1 MDKESTKSPAKGDGK
16 LKKINIFKKLLFK
29 FAIALLA
36 IILAF
41 GVYYVITNLTKESK
55 NKGDVNI
62 GGQKVTYEDRT
73 KSYSDFKEYMKS
85 NPAVK
90 IPEGLTLEKHVD
102 DLLILNAALKAKAK
116 SCNVNIDLSKNKYL
130 PKNAKNLK
138 EFQVKNFENRYLK
151 EELESCVIRNKK
163 IFKIVYLYDVL
174 GMNAMSNDVRA
185 KKIEEIKNKLN
196 KEFLPL
202 FKAGKPA
209 KEIAQKADRNKLAD
223 EYKEENGYSKAY
235 GINTIHAIYINHKG
249 TSRLDNGAAPSWIGE
264 YKHAKEY
271 FDDNLKNKG
280 DYFKEVVTL
289 DNGEIGIY
297 RLEENSGDYISW
309 DEFLEKTKK
318 DNNISFDYN
327 IDKKAYADEN
337 KITDCSKS
345 DAGRHDVIVPITV
358 LDSNTG
364 LPIQGASITSHQVE
378 GGATV
383 NCAKND
389 YGYTDS
395 SGMTSIQGNCMVEG
409 PSISISAKNYK
420 SKSTA
425 IVWSWGDNGITLNTE
440 TYYLD
445 PDTYYDEEVTKS
457 NAKTSGDANTQ
468 VAVGGGGYSS
478 NSRSN
483 PKTAP
488 VGSTVSFKHEIN
500 AHVSSNNKEGSAS
513 LNWNSQGNHSGL
525 SNSGNKNLGSSFSG
539 LAHSQVDSFFVSNS
553 DVGQVI
559 CANVNGVITHKP
571 KSKVLY
577 GYKYYGNNQ
586 WISGDPSVRWDAE
599 TEQNVK
605 VSSTESCVYVPYE
618 FDLIPCIKAG
628 TANCGGTDIPQEP
641 GTTTPVTPNIT
652 GEGTPTPPGSR
663 WVITRWKIPGNFE
676 GNPETPKQRKD
687 NNNGNTCSHYNSE
700 FGGHAVECNS
710 GQTAT
715 GSFKGNPPTVIGT
728 DGITIPDNAE
738 IGSRYCIGLSISP
751 YKMGKDESQGVQNAK
766 VGREWRHSAP
776 ICVLAV
782 KKPKMQIWS
791 NGVYARGG
799 IKTSRSDIGGK
810 TFGSWVEFEALGG
823 KPIIGFKTESSQNT
837 NNLTFRNG
845 ANNGGRSA
853 SIVDKGSW
861 GAWGTSN
868 NVQGLINSI
877 KARYPS
883 SNAAKNVRVEGN
895 SGTNTNIGGLT
906 GTGTNIYYGK
916 DITITGN
923 IVNSEPKAN
932 AGGQFAQTIIIAD
945 NIKISKDVT
954 RVDAWLIA
962 SGEINTCPVGK
973 TDVNEINC
981 GKPLAVNGPVIA
993 RTLNSWRT
1001 AGSNP
1006 NNREE
1011 PAETYNQRADV
1022 YLWAYGQAG
1031 GPGRIVTTYTKELP
1045 VRY

>member
-1 MDKESTKSPAKGDGK
+1 MDKENIKSPFKGYGK
-16 LKKINIFKKLLFK
+16 LKKINISKKLLFK
-29 FAIALLA
+29 IAVALLA

-62 GGQKVTYEDRT
+62 GGQKVTYEERT
-73 KSYSDFKEYMKS
+73 KSYSDFKEYMKG

-151 EELESCVIRNKK
+151 EELENCVIRNKK
-163 IFKIVYLYDVL
+163 VFKVVYLYDVL
-174 GMNAMSNDVRA
+174 NRNAIPNDIRA
-185 KKIEEIKNKLN
+185 KKIEEIKSKLN

-209 KEIAQKADRNKLAD
+209 KEIAQKANNNKLAD
-223 EYKEENGYSKAY
+223 DYKLENEYKKNPDVDD
-235 GINTIHAIYINHKG
+235 IHALYIDYKG
-249 TSRLDNGAAPSWIGE
+249 TSQLLNGGAPSWIGE

-271 FDDNLKNKG
+271 FDDNLKKKG

-297 RLEENSGDYISW
+297 RLEENNGEYISW

-318 DNNISFDYN
+318 DNNISFDYS
-327 IDKKAYADEN
+327 IERKVYAADGPF
-337 KITDCSKS
+337 DCSS
-345 DAGRHDVIVPITV
+345 TNDTDNHNIYFNLHIV
-358 LDSNTG
+358 DSNTG
-364 LPIQGASITSHQVE
+364 LPIQGATATSYQSE
-378 GGATV
+378 SGTV
-383 NCAKND
+383 NCAKTVSRVSN
-389 YGYTDS
+389 
-395 SGMTSIQGNCMVEG
+395 SGGDVLLYGNCMVSG
-409 PSISISAKNYK
+409 PSISISATNYK
-420 SKSTA
+420 SKSTSMGW
-425 IVWSWGDNGITLNTE
+425 VKGSNGTTYAPE
-440 TYYLD
+440 TVYLD
-445 PDTYYDEEVTKS
+445 PDIYYDEEVTKS

-500 AHVSSNNKEGSAS
+500 AHISSNNKEGSAS

-525 SNSGNKNLGSSFSG
+525 SNSGTKDLGSSFSG
-539 LAHSQVDSFFVSNS
+539 LAHRQVDSFFVSNS

-559 CANVNGVITHKP
+559 CANVNGIITHKP

-586 WISGDPSVRWDAE
+586 WISGDPSIRWDAE

-628 TANCGGTDIPQEP
+628 TANCGGVDIPQEP

-687 NNNGNTCSHYNSE
+687 NNNGNTCSHYNGE

-710 GQTAT
+710 GQTST

-728 DGITIPDNAE
+728 DGITIPNNAE

-751 YKMGKDESQGVQNAK
+751 YKMSKDESQAVQNAK
-766 VGREWRHSAP
+766 VGHEWRHSAP
-776 ICVLAV
+776 ICVLVV

-791 NGVYARGG
+791 NGIYARGG

-810 TFGSWVEFEALGG
+810 TFGSWAEFEALGG

-845 ANNGGRSA
+845 INNGGRSA

-861 GAWGTSN
+861 GSWGTSN

-877 KARYPS
+877 KSRYPS

-895 SGTNTNIGGLT
+895 SGANANIGGLT

-1031 GPGRIVTTYTKELP
+1031 GPGRIITTYTKELP

>member
-1 MDKESTKSPAKGDGK
+1 MDKENVKSPFKGDGK
-16 LKKINIFKKLLFK
+16 LKKINISKKLLFK
-29 FAIALLA
+29 IAVAFLA
-36 IILAF
+36 VILAF

-62 GGQKVTYEDRT
+62 GGQKVTYEERT
-73 KSYSDFKEYMKS
+73 KSYSDFKEYMKG

-116 SCNVNIDLSKNKYL
+116 SCNVNVDLSKNKYL

-151 EELESCVIRNKK
+151 EELENCVIRNKRV
-163 IFKIVYLYDVL
+163 FKVVYLYDVL
-174 GMNAMSNDVRA
+174 NRNAIPNDMRA
-185 KKIEEIKNKLN
+185 KKIEEIKSKLN

-209 KEIAQKADRNKLAD
+209 KEIAQKANNNKLAD
-223 EYKEENGYSKAY
+223 DYKLENEYKKNPDVDD
-235 GINTIHAIYINHKG
+235 IHALYIDYKG
-249 TSRLDNGAAPSWIGE
+249 TSQLLNGGAPSWIGE

-271 FDDNLKNKG
+271 FDDNLKKKG

-297 RLEENSGDYISW
+297 RLEENNGDYISW

-318 DNNISFDYN
+318 DNNISFDYSVER
-327 IDKKAYADEN
+327 KAYAADGPF
-337 KITDCSKS
+337 DCSS
-345 DAGRHDVIVPITV
+345 TNGTDNHNIYFNLHIV
-358 LDSNTG
+358 DSNTG
-364 LPIQGASITSHQVE
+364 LPIQGASTTAYQSE
-378 GGATV
+378 SGTV
-383 NCAKND
+383 NCAVTVSRVSNSNGD
-389 YGYTDS
+389 VFLY
-395 SGMTSIQGNCMVEG
+395 GNCMVPG
-409 PSISISAKNYK
+409 SDVSISATNYK
-420 SKSTA
+420 YKS
-425 IVWSWGDNGITLNTE
+425 ISMDWVKGSNGT
-440 TYYLD
+440 TYAPQTVYLD
-445 PDTYYDEEVTKS
+445 PDIYYDEEVTKS

-525 SNSGNKNLGSSFSG
+525 SNSGTKDLGSSFSG
-539 LAHSQVDSFFVSNS
+539 LAHRQVDSFFVSNS

-559 CANVNGVITHKP
+559 CANVNGIITHKP

-586 WISGDPSVRWDAE
+586 WISGDPSIRWDAE

-628 TANCGGTDIPQEP
+628 TANCGGVDIPQEP

-687 NNNGNTCSHYNSE
+687 NNNSNTCSHYNGE
-700 FGGHAVECNS
+700 FGGHAAECNS
-710 GQTAT
+710 GQTST

-728 DGITIPDNAE
+728 DGIIIPNNAE

-751 YKMGKDESQGVQNAK
+751 YKMSKDESQGVQNAK
-766 VGREWRHSAP
+766 VGHEWRHSAP
-776 ICVLAV
+776 ICVLVV

-791 NGVYARGG
+791 NGIYARGG

-845 ANNGGRSA
+845 INNGGRSA

-877 KARYPS
+877 KSRYPS

-895 SGTNTNIGGLT
+895 SGANANIGGLT

-1031 GPGRIVTTYTKELP
+1031 GPGRIITTYTKELP

>member
-1 MDKESTKSPAKGDGK
+1 MDKENVKSPFKGDGK
-16 LKKINIFKKLLFK
+16 LKKINISKKLLFK
-29 FAIALLA
+29 IAVAFLA
-36 IILAF
+36 VILAF

-62 GGQKVTYEDRT
+62 GGQKVTYEERT
-73 KSYSDFKEYMKS
+73 KSYSDFKEYMKG

-116 SCNVNIDLSKNKYL
+116 SCNVNVDLSKNKYL

-151 EELESCVIRNKK
+151 EELENCVIRNKRV
-163 IFKIVYLYDVL
+163 FKVVYLYDVL
-174 GMNAMSNDVRA
+174 NRNAIPNDMRA
-185 KKIEEIKNKLN
+185 KKIEEIKSKLN

-209 KEIAQKADRNKLAD
+209 KEIAQKANNNKLAD
-223 EYKEENGYSKAY
+223 DYKLENEYKKNPDVDD
-235 GINTIHAIYINHKG
+235 IHALYIDYKG
-249 TSRLDNGAAPSWIGE
+249 TSQLLNGGAPSWIGE

-297 RLEENSGDYISW
+297 RLEENNGDYISW

-318 DNNISFDYN
+318 DNNISFDYSLER
-327 IDKKAYADEN
+327 KAYADN
-337 KITDCSKS
+337 APFDCSS
-345 DAGRHDVIVPITV
+345 TNDTDNHNIYFNLHIV
-358 LDSNTG
+358 DSNTG
-364 LPIQGASITSHQVE
+364 LPIQGATASSYQSESGTI
-378 GGATV
+378 
-383 NCAKND
+383 NCAEND
-389 YGYTDS
+389 FQVANSNGDVRLY
-395 SGMTSIQGNCMVEG
+395 GNCMVSG
-409 PSISISAKNYK
+409 PSVYISATNYK
-420 SKSTA
+420 SNSTS
-425 IVWSWGDNGITLNTE
+425 IGWVKGSNGT
-440 TYYLD
+440 TYAPQTVYLD
-445 PDTYYDEEVTKS
+445 PDIYYDEEVTKS
-457 NAKTSGDANTQ
+457 DAKTSGDANTQ

-483 PKTAP
+483 PKIAP

-525 SNSGNKNLGSSFSG
+525 SNSGTKDLGSSFSG
-539 LAHSQVDSFFVSNS
+539 LAHRQVDSFFVSNS

-586 WISGDPSVRWDAE
+586 WISGDPSTRWDAE

-628 TANCGGTDIPQEP
+628 TANCGGVDIPQEP

-687 NNNGNTCSHYNSE
+687 NNNSNTCSHYNGE
-700 FGGHAVECNS
+700 FGGHAAECNS
-710 GQTAT
+710 GQTST

-728 DGITIPDNAE
+728 DGIIIPNNAE

-751 YKMGKDESQGVQNAK
+751 YKMSKDESQGVQNAK
-766 VGREWRHSAP
+766 VGHEWRHSAP
-776 ICVLAV
+776 ICVLVV

-791 NGVYARGG
+791 NGIYARGG

-845 ANNGGRSA
+845 INNGGRSA

-877 KARYPS
+877 KSRYPS

-895 SGTNTNIGGLT
+895 SGANANIGGLT

-1031 GPGRIVTTYTKELP
+1031 GPGRIITTYTKELP

>member
-1 MDKESTKSPAKGDGK
+1 MDKENIKSLSKGDGKK
-16 LKKINIFKKLLFK
+16 LKKINISKKLFLK
-29 FAIALLA
+29 VAIAFLA

-41 GVYYVITNLTKESK
+41 SVYYVITNLTKESK

-62 GGQKVTYEDRT
+62 GGQKITYEDRT
-73 KSYSDFKEYMKS
+73 KSYSDFKEYMKG

-116 SCNVNIDLSKNKYL
+116 RCNVNIDLSKNKYL

-151 EELESCVIRNKK
+151 EELENCVIRNKRV
-163 IFKIVYLYDVL
+163 FKVVYLYDVL
-174 GMNAMSNDVRA
+174 NRNAIPNDVRA
-185 KKIEEIKNKLN
+185 KKIEEIKSKLN

-209 KEIAQKADRNKLAD
+209 KEIAKKANNNKLAD
-223 EYKEENGYSKAY
+223 DYKLENEYKKAPD
-235 GINTIHAIYINHKG
+235 INDIHALYIDYKG
-249 TSRLDNGAAPSWIGE
+249 TSQLLNGGAPSWIGE

-297 RLEENSGDYISW
+297 RLEENSGDYVSW

-318 DNNISFDYN
+318 DNNISFDYSLER
-327 IDKKAYADEN
+327 KAYADDGPF
-337 KITDCSKS
+337 DCSS
-345 DAGRHDVIVPITV
+345 TNSLDNHFIYFNIHIV
-358 LDSNTG
+358 DSNTG
-364 LPIQGASITSHQVE
+364 LPIQGALATAYQSESN
-378 GGATV
+378 TV
-383 NCAKND
+383 NCAKTVSRVSN
-389 YGYTDS
+389 
-395 SGMTSIQGNCMVEG
+395 SGGDVLLHGNCMVLG
-409 PSISISAKNYK
+409 SDVYISATNYK
-420 SKSTA
+420 SGFKSMDW
-425 IVWSWGDNGITLNTE
+425 VKGSNGTTYPPE
-440 TYYLD
+440 TVYLD
-445 PDTYYDEEVTKS
+445 PDIYYDEEVTKS

-468 VAVGGGGYSS
+468 VAVGGGYSS
-478 NSRSN
+478 GL
-483 PKTAP
+483 KIAP

-525 SNSGNKNLGSSFSG
+525 SNSGTKDLGSSFSG
-539 LAHSQVDSFFVSNS
+539 LAHRQVDSFFVSNS

-599 TEQNVK
+599 SEQNVK

-628 TANCGGTDIPQEP
+628 TANCGGVDIPQEP

-715 GSFKGNPPTVIGT
+715 GSFRGNPPTVIGT
-728 DGITIPDNAE
+728 DGITIPNNAE

-751 YKMGKDESQGVQNAK
+751 YKMSKDESQGVQNAK
-766 VGREWRHSAP
+766 VGHEWRHSAP
-776 ICVLAV
+776 ICVLVV

-791 NGVYARGG
+791 NGIYARGG

-845 ANNGGRSA
+845 INNGGRSA

-895 SGTNTNIGGLT
+895 SGANINIGGLT

-916 DITITGN
+916 DVTITGN

-945 NIKISKDVT
+945 NIKVSKDVT

-973 TDVNEINC
+973 ADVNETNC
-981 GKPLAVNGPVIA
+981 GKPLTVNGPVIA

-1006 NNREE
+1006 SNREE

-1031 GPGRIVTTYTKELP
+1031 GPGRIITTYTKELP

>member
-1 MDKESTKSPAKGDGK
+1 MDKENIKSPFKGDGK
-16 LKKINIFKKLLFK
+16 LKKINISKKLLFK
-29 FAIALLA
+29 ITVALLA

-62 GGQKVTYEDRT
+62 GGQKVTYEERT
-73 KSYSDFKEYMKS
+73 KSYSDFKEYMKG

-116 SCNVNIDLSKNKYL
+116 SCNVNVDLSKNKYL

-151 EELESCVIRNKK
+151 EELENCVIRNKR
-163 IFKIVYLYDVL
+163 IFKVVYLYDIIS
-174 GMNAMSNDVRA
+174 MNAISNDARA
-185 KKIEEIKNKLN
+185 KKIEEIKSKLN

-209 KEIAQKADRNKLAD
+209 KEIAQKANINKLAD
-223 EYKEENGYSKAY
+223 DYKKGDEYKKSLD
-235 GINTIHAIYINHKG
+235 INNIYAMYIDHKG
-249 TSRLDNGAAPSWIGE
+249 ISQLTNGEAPSWIGE

-271 FDDNLKNKG
+271 FDENIKNKG
-280 DYFKEVVTL
+280 DYFKEVATL

-297 RLEENSGDYISW
+297 RLEENSGEYISW
-309 DEFLEKTKK
+309 DEFLDKTKK

-327 IDKKAYADEN
+327 IDKKAYADTD
-337 KITDCSKS
+337 KTDCSKTTTL
-345 DAGRHDVIVPITV
+345 HIVTVPITV
-358 LDSNTG
+358 LDSSTG
-364 LPIQGASITSHQVE
+364 LPIQGASVASYQSDTDK
-378 GGATV
+378 TV
-383 NCAKND
+383 NCSGSD

-395 SGMTSIQGNCMVEG
+395 SGTTTIRGNCMVYG
-409 PSISISAKNYK
+409 PSLSISAKNYK
-420 SKSTA
+420 SNSGS
-425 IVWSWGDNGITLNTE
+425 ISWFTGDNGTTVNTQ

-445 PDTYYDEEVTKS
+445 PDIYYDEEVTKS

-525 SNSGNKNLGSSFSG
+525 SNSGTKDLGSSFSG
-539 LAHSQVDSFFVSNS
+539 LAHRQVDSFFVSNS

-559 CANVNGVITHKP
+559 CANVNGIITHKP

-586 WISGDPSVRWDAE
+586 WISGDPSIRWDAE

-628 TANCGGTDIPQEP
+628 TANCGGVDIPQEP

-687 NNNGNTCSHYNSE
+687 NNNSNTCSHYNGE
-700 FGGHAVECNS
+700 FGGHAAECNS
-710 GQTAT
+710 GQTST

-728 DGITIPDNAE
+728 DGIIIPNNAE

-751 YKMGKDESQGVQNAK
+751 YKMSKDESQGVQNAK
-766 VGREWRHSAP
+766 VGHEWRHSAP
-776 ICVLAV
+776 ICVLVV

-791 NGVYARGG
+791 NGIYARGG

-845 ANNGGRSA
+845 INNGGRSA

-877 KARYPS
+877 KSRYPS

-895 SGTNTNIGGLT
+895 SGANANIGGLT

-1031 GPGRIVTTYTKELP
+1031 GPGRIITTYTKELP

>member
-1 MDKESTKSPAKGDGK
+1 MDKENVKSPFKGDGK
-16 LKKINIFKKLLFK
+16 LKKINISKKLLFK
-29 FAIALLA
+29 IAVAFLA
-36 IILAF
+36 VILAF

-116 SCNVNIDLSKNKYL
+116 SCNVNVDLSKNKYL

-151 EELESCVIRNKK
+151 EELENCVIRNKRV
-163 IFKIVYLYDVL
+163 FKVVYLYDVL
-174 GMNAMSNDVRA
+174 NRNAIPNDMRA
-185 KKIEEIKNKLN
+185 KKIEEIKSKLN

-209 KEIAQKADRNKLAD
+209 KEIAQKANNNKLAD
-223 EYKEENGYSKAY
+223 DYKLENEYKKNPDVDD
-235 GINTIHAIYINHKG
+235 IHALYIDYKG
-249 TSRLDNGAAPSWIGE
+249 TSQLLNGGAPSWIGE

-271 FDDNLKNKG
+271 FDDNLKKKG

-297 RLEENSGDYISW
+297 RLEENNGDYISW

-318 DNNISFDYN
+318 DNNISFDYSVER
-327 IDKKAYADEN
+327 KAYAADGPF
-337 KITDCSKS
+337 DCSS
-345 DAGRHDVIVPITV
+345 TNGTDNHNIYFNLHIV
-358 LDSNTG
+358 DSNTG
-364 LPIQGASITSHQVE
+364 LPIQGASTTAYQSE
-378 GGATV
+378 SGTV
-383 NCAKND
+383 NCAVTVSRVSNSNGD
-389 YGYTDS
+389 VLLY
-395 SGMTSIQGNCMVEG
+395 GNCMVPG
-409 PSISISAKNYK
+409 SDVSISATNYK
-420 SKSTA
+420 YKS
-425 IVWSWGDNGITLNTE
+425 ISMDWVKGSNGT
-440 TYYLD
+440 TYAPQTVYLD
-445 PDTYYDEEVTKS
+445 PDIYYDEEVTKS

-525 SNSGNKNLGSSFSG
+525 SNSGTKDLGSSFSG
-539 LAHSQVDSFFVSNS
+539 LAHRQVDSFFVSNS

-559 CANVNGVITHKP
+559 CANVNGIITHKP

-586 WISGDPSVRWDAE
+586 WISGDPSIRWDAE

-628 TANCGGTDIPQEP
+628 TANCGGVDIPQEP

-687 NNNGNTCSHYNSE
+687 NNNSNTCSHYNGE
-700 FGGHAVECNS
+700 FGGHAAECNS
-710 GQTAT
+710 GQTST

-728 DGITIPDNAE
+728 DGIIIPNNAE

-751 YKMGKDESQGVQNAK
+751 YKMSKDESQGVQNAK
-766 VGREWRHSAP
+766 VGHEWRHSAP
-776 ICVLAV
+776 ICVLVV

-791 NGVYARGG
+791 NGIYARGG

-845 ANNGGRSA
+845 INNGGRSA

-877 KARYPS
+877 KSRYPS

-895 SGTNTNIGGLT
+895 SGANANIGGLT

-1031 GPGRIVTTYTKELP
+1031 GPGRIITTYTKELP

>member
-1 MDKESTKSPAKGDGK
+1 MDKENIKSPFKGDGK
-16 LKKINIFKKLLFK
+16 LKKINISKKLLFK
-29 FAIALLA
+29 IAVAFLA
-36 IILAF
+36 VILAF

-62 GGQKVTYEDRT
+62 GGQKVTYEERT
-73 KSYSDFKEYMKS
+73 KSYSDFKEYMKG

-116 SCNVNIDLSKNKYL
+116 SCNVNVDLSKNKYL

-151 EELESCVIRNKK
+151 EELENCIIRNKRV
-163 IFKIVYLYDVL
+163 FKVVYLYDVL
-174 GMNAMSNDVRA
+174 NRNAIPNDMRA
-185 KKIEEIKNKLN
+185 KKIEDIKSKLN

-209 KEIAQKADRNKLAD
+209 KEIAQKANNNKLAD
-223 EYKEENGYSKAY
+223 DYKLENEYKKNPDVDD
-235 GINTIHAIYINHKG
+235 IHALYIDYKG
-249 TSRLDNGAAPSWIGE
+249 TSQLLNGGAPSWIGE

-271 FDDNLKNKG
+271 FDDNLKKKG

-297 RLEENSGDYISW
+297 RLEENNGEYISW

-318 DNNISFDYN
+318 DNNISFDYS
-327 IDKKAYADEN
+327 IERKVYAADSPF
-337 KITDCSKS
+337 DCSS
-345 DAGRHDVIVPITV
+345 TNDTDNHNIYFNLHIV
-358 LDSNTG
+358 DSNTG
-364 LPIQGASITSHQVE
+364 LPIQGATATSYQSE
-378 GGATV
+378 SGTV
-383 NCAKND
+383 NCAKTVSRVSN
-389 YGYTDS
+389 
-395 SGMTSIQGNCMVEG
+395 SGGDVLLYGNCMVSG
-409 PSISISAKNYK
+409 PSISISATNYK
-420 SKSTA
+420 SKSTSMGW
-425 IVWSWGDNGITLNTE
+425 VKGSNGTTYAPE
-440 TYYLD
+440 TVYLD
-445 PDTYYDEEVTKS
+445 PDIYYDEEVTKS

-500 AHVSSNNKEGSAS
+500 AHISSNNKEGSAS

-525 SNSGNKNLGSSFSG
+525 SNSGTKDLGSSFSG
-539 LAHSQVDSFFVSNS
+539 LAHRQVDSFFVSNS

-559 CANVNGVITHKP
+559 CANVNGIITHKP

-586 WISGDPSVRWDAE
+586 WISGDPSIRWDAE

-628 TANCGGTDIPQEP
+628 TANCGGVDIPQEP

-687 NNNGNTCSHYNSE
+687 NNNGNTCSHYNGE

-710 GQTAT
+710 GQTST

-728 DGITIPDNAE
+728 DGITIPNNAE

-751 YKMGKDESQGVQNAK
+751 YKMSKDESQAVQNAK
-766 VGREWRHSAP
+766 VGHEWRHSAP
-776 ICVLAV
+776 ICVLVV

-791 NGVYARGG
+791 NGIYARGG

-810 TFGSWVEFEALGG
+810 TFGSWAEFEALGG

-845 ANNGGRSA
+845 INNGGRSA

-861 GAWGTSN
+861 GSWGTSN

-877 KARYPS
+877 KSRYPS

-895 SGTNTNIGGLT
+895 SGANANIGGLT

-1031 GPGRIVTTYTKELP
+1031 GPGRIITTYTKELP

>member
-1 MDKESTKSPAKGDGK
+1 M
-16 LKKINIFKKLLFK
+16 
-29 FAIALLA
+29 
-36 IILAF
+36 
-41 GVYYVITNLTKESK
+41 
-55 NKGDVNI
+55 
-62 GGQKVTYEDRT
+62 
-73 KSYSDFKEYMKS
+73 
-85 NPAVK
+85 
-90 IPEGLTLEKHVD
+90 
-102 DLLILNAALKAKAK
+102 
-116 SCNVNIDLSKNKYL
+116 
-130 PKNAKNLK
+130 
-138 EFQVKNFENRYLK
+138 
-151 EELESCVIRNKK
+151 
-163 IFKIVYLYDVL
+163 
-174 GMNAMSNDVRA
+174 
-185 KKIEEIKNKLN
+185 
-196 KEFLPL
+196 
-202 FKAGKPA
+202 
-209 KEIAQKADRNKLAD
+209 
-223 EYKEENGYSKAY
+223 
-235 GINTIHAIYINHKG
+235 
-249 TSRLDNGAAPSWIGE
+249 
-264 YKHAKEY
+264 
-271 FDDNLKNKG
+271 
-280 DYFKEVVTL
+280 
-289 DNGEIGIY
+289 
-297 RLEENSGDYISW
+297 
-309 DEFLEKTKK
+309 
-318 DNNISFDYN
+318 
-327 IDKKAYADEN
+327 
-337 KITDCSKS
+337 
-345 DAGRHDVIVPITV
+345 
-358 LDSNTG
+358 
-364 LPIQGASITSHQVE
+364 
-378 GGATV
+378 
-383 NCAKND
+383 
-389 YGYTDS
+389 
-395 SGMTSIQGNCMVEG
+395 
-409 PSISISAKNYK
+409 
-420 SKSTA
+420 
-425 IVWSWGDNGITLNTE
+425 
-440 TYYLD
+440 
-445 PDTYYDEEVTKS
+445 
-457 NAKTSGDANTQ
+457 
-468 VAVGGGGYSS
+468 
-478 NSRSN
+478 
-483 PKTAP
+483 
-488 VGSTVSFKHEIN
+488 
-500 AHVSSNNKEGSAS
+500 
-513 LNWNSQGNHSGL
+513 
-525 SNSGNKNLGSSFSG
+525 SNSGTKDLGSSFSG
-539 LAHSQVDSFFVSNS
+539 LAHRQVDSFFVSNS

-559 CANVNGVITHKP
+559 CANVNGIITHKP

-586 WISGDPSVRWDAE
+586 WISGDPSIRWDAE

-628 TANCGGTDIPQEP
+628 TANCGGVDIPQEP

-687 NNNGNTCSHYNSE
+687 NNNSNTCSHYNGE
-700 FGGHAVECNS
+700 FGGHAAECNS
-710 GQTAT
+710 GQTST

-728 DGITIPDNAE
+728 DGIIIPNNAE

-751 YKMGKDESQGVQNAK
+751 YKMSKDESQGVQNAK
-766 VGREWRHSAP
+766 VGHEWRHSAP
-776 ICVLAV
+776 ICVLVV

-791 NGVYARGG
+791 NGIYARGG

-845 ANNGGRSA
+845 INNGGRSA

-877 KARYPS
+877 KSRYPS

-895 SGTNTNIGGLT
+895 SGANANIGGLT

-1031 GPGRIVTTYTKELP
+1031 GPGRIITTYTKELP

>member
-1 MDKESTKSPAKGDGK
+1 MDKENIKSPFKGDGK
-16 LKKINIFKKLLFK
+16 LKKINISKKLLFK
-29 FAIALLA
+29 IAVAFLA
-36 IILAF
+36 VILAF

-62 GGQKVTYEDRT
+62 GGQKVTYEERT
-73 KSYSDFKEYMKS
+73 KSYSDFKEYMKG

-116 SCNVNIDLSKNKYL
+116 SCNVNVDLSKNKYL

-151 EELESCVIRNKK
+151 EELENCVIRNKRV
-163 IFKIVYLYDVL
+163 FKVVYLYDVL
-174 GMNAMSNDVRA
+174 NRNAIPNDMRA
-185 KKIEEIKNKLN
+185 KKIEDIKSKLN

-209 KEIAQKADRNKLAD
+209 KEIAQKANNNKLAD
-223 EYKEENGYSKAY
+223 DYKLENEYKKNPDVDD
-235 GINTIHAIYINHKG
+235 IHALYIDYKG
-249 TSRLDNGAAPSWIGE
+249 TSQLLNGGAPSWIGE

-271 FDDNLKNKG
+271 FDDNLKKKG

-297 RLEENSGDYISW
+297 RLEENNGEYISW

-318 DNNISFDYN
+318 DNNISFDYS
-327 IDKKAYADEN
+327 IERKVYAADGPF
-337 KITDCSKS
+337 DCSS
-345 DAGRHDVIVPITV
+345 TNDTDNHNIYFNLHIV
-358 LDSNTG
+358 DSNTG
-364 LPIQGASITSHQVE
+364 LPIQGATATSYQSE
-378 GGATV
+378 SGTV
-383 NCAKND
+383 NCAKTVSRVSN
-389 YGYTDS
+389 
-395 SGMTSIQGNCMVEG
+395 SGGDVLLYGNCMVSG
-409 PSISISAKNYK
+409 PSISISATNYK
-420 SKSTA
+420 SKSTSMGW
-425 IVWSWGDNGITLNTE
+425 VKGSNGTTYAPE
-440 TYYLD
+440 TVYLD
-445 PDTYYDEEVTKS
+445 PDIYYDEEVTKS

-500 AHVSSNNKEGSAS
+500 AHISSNNKEGSAS

-525 SNSGNKNLGSSFSG
+525 SNSGTKDLGSSFSG
-539 LAHSQVDSFFVSNS
+539 LAHRQVDSFFVSNS

-559 CANVNGVITHKP
+559 CANVNGIITHKP

-586 WISGDPSVRWDAE
+586 WISGDPSIRWDAE

-628 TANCGGTDIPQEP
+628 TANCGGVDIPQEP

-687 NNNGNTCSHYNSE
+687 NNNGNTCSHYNGE

-710 GQTAT
+710 GQTST

-728 DGITIPDNAE
+728 DGITIPNNAE

-751 YKMGKDESQGVQNAK
+751 YKMSKDESQAVQNAK
-766 VGREWRHSAP
+766 VGHEWRHSAP
-776 ICVLAV
+776 ICVLVV

-791 NGVYARGG
+791 NGIYARGG

-810 TFGSWVEFEALGG
+810 TFGSWAEFEALGG

-845 ANNGGRSA
+845 INNGGRSA

-861 GAWGTSN
+861 GSWGTSN

-877 KARYPS
+877 KSRYPS

-895 SGTNTNIGGLT
+895 SGANANIGGLT

-1031 GPGRIVTTYTKELP
+1031 GPGRIITTYTKELP

>member
-1 MDKESTKSPAKGDGK
+1 MDKENVKSPFKGDGK
-16 LKKINIFKKLLFK
+16 LKKINISKKLLFK
-29 FAIALLA
+29 IAVAFLA
-36 IILAF
+36 VILAF

-62 GGQKVTYEDRT
+62 GGQKVTYEERT
-73 KSYSDFKEYMKS
+73 KSYSDFKEYMKG

-116 SCNVNIDLSKNKYL
+116 SCNVNVDLSKNKYL

-151 EELESCVIRNKK
+151 EELENCVIRNKRV
-163 IFKIVYLYDVL
+163 FKVVYLYDVL
-174 GMNAMSNDVRA
+174 NRNAIPNDMRA
-185 KKIEEIKNKLN
+185 KKIEEIKSKLN

-202 FKAGKPA
+202 FKAGKSA
-209 KEIAQKADRNKLAD
+209 KEIAQKANNNKLAD
-223 EYKEENGYSKAY
+223 DYKLENEYKKNPDVDD
-235 GINTIHAIYINHKG
+235 IHALYIDYKG
-249 TSRLDNGAAPSWIGE
+249 TSQLLNGGTPSWIGE

-271 FDDNLKNKG
+271 FDDNLKKKG

-318 DNNISFDYN
+318 DNNISFDYS
-327 IDKKAYADEN
+327 IERKVYAADGPF
-337 KITDCSKS
+337 DCSS
-345 DAGRHDVIVPITV
+345 TNDTDNHNIYFNLHIV
-358 LDSNTG
+358 DSNTG
-364 LPIQGASITSHQVE
+364 LPIQGATATSYQSE
-378 GGATV
+378 SGTV
-383 NCAKND
+383 NCAKTVSRVSN
-389 YGYTDS
+389 
-395 SGMTSIQGNCMVEG
+395 SGGDVLLYGNCMVSG
-409 PSISISAKNYK
+409 PSISISATNYK
-420 SKSTA
+420 SKSTSMGW
-425 IVWSWGDNGITLNTE
+425 VKGSNGTTYAPE
-440 TYYLD
+440 TVYLD
-445 PDTYYDEEVTKS
+445 PDIYYDEEVTKS

-500 AHVSSNNKEGSAS
+500 AHISSNNKEGSAS

-525 SNSGNKNLGSSFSG
+525 SNSGTKDLGSSFSG
-539 LAHSQVDSFFVSNS
+539 LAHRQVDSFFVSNS

-586 WISGDPSVRWDAE
+586 WISGDPSTRWDAE

-628 TANCGGTDIPQEP
+628 TANCGGVDIPQEP

-687 NNNGNTCSHYNSE
+687 NNNSNTCSHYNGE
-700 FGGHAVECNS
+700 FGGHAAECNS
-710 GQTAT
+710 GQTST

-728 DGITIPDNAE
+728 DGITIPNNAE

-751 YKMGKDESQGVQNAK
+751 YKMSKDESQAVQNAK

-776 ICVLAV
+776 ICVLVV

-791 NGVYARGG
+791 NGIYARGG

-845 ANNGGRSA
+845 INNGGRSA

-861 GAWGTSN
+861 GSWGTSN

-877 KARYPS
+877 KSRYPS

-895 SGTNTNIGGLT
+895 SGANVNIGGLT

-1031 GPGRIVTTYTKELP
+1031 GPGRIITTYTKELP

>member
-1 MDKESTKSPAKGDGK
+1 MDKENIKSPFKGDGK
-16 LKKINIFKKLLFK
+16 LKKINISKKLLFK
-29 FAIALLA
+29 IAVAFLA
-36 IILAF
+36 VILAF

-62 GGQKVTYEDRT
+62 GGQKVTYEERT
-73 KSYSDFKEYMKS
+73 KSYSDFKEYMKG

-116 SCNVNIDLSKNKYL
+116 SCNVNVDLSKNKYL

-151 EELESCVIRNKK
+151 EELENCVIRNKRV
-163 IFKIVYLYDVL
+163 FKVVYLYDVL
-174 GMNAMSNDVRA
+174 NRNAIPNDMRA
-185 KKIEEIKNKLN
+185 KKIEEIKSKLN

-209 KEIAQKADRNKLAD
+209 KEIAQKANNNKLAD
-223 EYKEENGYSKAY
+223 DYKLENEYKKNPDVDD
-235 GINTIHAIYINHKG
+235 IHALYIDYKG
-249 TSRLDNGAAPSWIGE
+249 TSQLLNGGAPSWIGE

-297 RLEENSGDYISW
+297 RLEENNGDYISW

-318 DNNISFDYN
+318 DNNISFDYSLER
-327 IDKKAYADEN
+327 KAYADN
-337 KITDCSKS
+337 APFDCSS
-345 DAGRHDVIVPITV
+345 TNDTDNHNIYFNLHIV
-358 LDSNTG
+358 DSNTG
-364 LPIQGASITSHQVE
+364 LPIQGATASSYQSESGTI
-378 GGATV
+378 

-389 YGYTDS
+389 FQVANSNGDVRLY
-395 SGMTSIQGNCMVEG
+395 GNCMVSG
-409 PSISISAKNYK
+409 PSVYISATNYK
-420 SKSTA
+420 SKSTSMGW
-425 IVWSWGDNGITLNTE
+425 VKGSNGTTYAPE
-440 TYYLD
+440 TVYLD
-445 PDTYYDEEVTKS
+445 PDIYYDEEVTKS

-500 AHVSSNNKEGSAS
+500 AHISSNNKEGSAS

-525 SNSGNKNLGSSFSG
+525 SNSGTKDLGSSFSG
-539 LAHSQVDSFFVSNS
+539 LAHRQVDSFFVSNS

-559 CANVNGVITHKP
+559 CANVNGIITHKP

-586 WISGDPSVRWDAE
+586 WISGDPSIRWDAE

-628 TANCGGTDIPQEP
+628 TANCGGVDIPQEP

-687 NNNGNTCSHYNSE
+687 NNNGNTCSHYNGE

-710 GQTAT
+710 GQTST

-728 DGITIPDNAE
+728 DGITIPNNAE

-751 YKMGKDESQGVQNAK
+751 YKMSKDESQAVQNAK
-766 VGREWRHSAP
+766 VGHEWRHSAP
-776 ICVLAV
+776 ICVLVV

-791 NGVYARGG
+791 NGIYARGG

-810 TFGSWVEFEALGG
+810 TFGSWAEFEALGG

-845 ANNGGRSA
+845 INNGGRSA

-861 GAWGTSN
+861 GSWGTSN

-877 KARYPS
+877 KSRYPS

-895 SGTNTNIGGLT
+895 SGANANIGGLT

-981 GKPLAVNGPVIA
+981 GKPLDVNGPVIA

-1031 GPGRIVTTYTKELP
+1031 GPGRIITTYTKELP

>member
-1 MDKESTKSPAKGDGK
+1 MDKENIKSPFKGDGK
-16 LKKINIFKKLLFK
+16 LKKINISKKLLFK
-29 FAIALLA
+29 IAVVFLA
-36 IILAF
+36 VILAF

-62 GGQKVTYEDRT
+62 GGQKVTYEERT
-73 KSYSDFKEYMKS
+73 KSYSDFKEYMKG

-116 SCNVNIDLSKNKYL
+116 SCNVNVDLSKNKYL

-151 EELESCVIRNKK
+151 EELENCVIRNKRV
-163 IFKIVYLYDVL
+163 FKVVYLYDVL
-174 GMNAMSNDVRA
+174 NRNAIPNDMRA
-185 KKIEEIKNKLN
+185 KKIEEIKSKLN

-209 KEIAQKADRNKLAD
+209 KEIAQKANNNKLAD
-223 EYKEENGYSKAY
+223 DYKLENEYKKNPDVDD
-235 GINTIHAIYINHKG
+235 IHALYIDYKG
-249 TSRLDNGAAPSWIGE
+249 TSQLLNGGAPSWIGE

-280 DYFKEVVTL
+280 DYFKEVATL

-297 RLEENSGDYISW
+297 RLEENNGDYISW

-318 DNNISFDYN
+318 DNNISFDYS
-327 IDKKAYADEN
+327 IERKAYAADGPF
-337 KITDCSKS
+337 DCSS
-345 DAGRHDVIVPITV
+345 TNDTDNHNIYFNLHIV
-358 LDSNTG
+358 DSNTG
-364 LPIQGASITSHQVE
+364 LPIQGATATSYQSE
-378 GGATV
+378 SGTI
-383 NCAKND
+383 NCAKS
-389 YGYTDS
+389 S
-395 SGMTSIQGNCMVEG
+395 SGVANSNGDVLLYGNCMVSG
-409 PSISISAKNYK
+409 PNVSISATNYK
-420 SKSTA
+420 SNSASIGWVKGS
-425 IVWSWGDNGITLNTE
+425 NGT
-440 TYYLD
+440 TYAPQTVYLD
-445 PDTYYDEEVTKS
+445 PDIYYDEEVTKS

-468 VAVGGGGYSS
+468 VAVGGSGYSS
-478 NSRSN
+478 GL
-483 PKTAP
+483 KIAP

-525 SNSGNKNLGSSFSG
+525 SNSGTKDLGSNFSG
-539 LAHSQVDSFFVSNS
+539 LAHRQVDSFFVSNS

-559 CANVNGVITHKP
+559 CANVNGVITHRP

-586 WISGDPSVRWDAE
+586 WISGDPSIRWDAE

-628 TANCGGTDIPQEP
+628 TANCGGVDIPQEP

-687 NNNGNTCSHYNSE
+687 NNNGNTCSHYNGE
-700 FGGHAVECNS
+700 FGGHVVECNS
-710 GQTAT
+710 GQTST

-728 DGITIPDNAE
+728 DGITIPNNAE

-751 YKMGKDESQGVQNAK
+751 YKMSKDESQAVQNAK

-776 ICVLAV
+776 ICVLVV

-791 NGVYARGG
+791 NGIYARGG

-810 TFGSWVEFEALGG
+810 TFGSWAEFEALGG

-845 ANNGGRSA
+845 INNGGRSA

-861 GAWGTSN
+861 GSWGTSN

-877 KARYPS
+877 KSRYPS

-895 SGTNTNIGGLT
+895 SGANANIGGLT

-1031 GPGRIVTTYTKELP
+1031 GPGRIITTYTKELP

>member
-1 MDKESTKSPAKGDGK
+1 M
-16 LKKINIFKKLLFK
+16 
-29 FAIALLA
+29 
-36 IILAF
+36 
-41 GVYYVITNLTKESK
+41 
-55 NKGDVNI
+55 
-62 GGQKVTYEDRT
+62 
-73 KSYSDFKEYMKS
+73 
-85 NPAVK
+85 
-90 IPEGLTLEKHVD
+90 
-102 DLLILNAALKAKAK
+102 
-116 SCNVNIDLSKNKYL
+116 
-130 PKNAKNLK
+130 
-138 EFQVKNFENRYLK
+138 
-151 EELESCVIRNKK
+151 
-163 IFKIVYLYDVL
+163 
-174 GMNAMSNDVRA
+174 
-185 KKIEEIKNKLN
+185 
-196 KEFLPL
+196 
-202 FKAGKPA
+202 
-209 KEIAQKADRNKLAD
+209 
-223 EYKEENGYSKAY
+223 
-235 GINTIHAIYINHKG
+235 
-249 TSRLDNGAAPSWIGE
+249 
-264 YKHAKEY
+264 
-271 FDDNLKNKG
+271 
-280 DYFKEVVTL
+280 
-289 DNGEIGIY
+289 
-297 RLEENSGDYISW
+297 
-309 DEFLEKTKK
+309 
-318 DNNISFDYN
+318 
-327 IDKKAYADEN
+327 
-337 KITDCSKS
+337 
-345 DAGRHDVIVPITV
+345 
-358 LDSNTG
+358 
-364 LPIQGASITSHQVE
+364 
-378 GGATV
+378 
-383 NCAKND
+383 
-389 YGYTDS
+389 
-395 SGMTSIQGNCMVEG
+395 
-409 PSISISAKNYK
+409 
-420 SKSTA
+420 
-425 IVWSWGDNGITLNTE
+425 
-440 TYYLD
+440 
-445 PDTYYDEEVTKS
+445 
-457 NAKTSGDANTQ
+457 
-468 VAVGGGGYSS
+468 
-478 NSRSN
+478 
-483 PKTAP
+483 
-488 VGSTVSFKHEIN
+488 
-500 AHVSSNNKEGSAS
+500 
-513 LNWNSQGNHSGL
+513 
-525 SNSGNKNLGSSFSG
+525 SNSGTKDLGSSFSG
-539 LAHSQVDSFFVSNS
+539 LAHRQVDSFFVSNS

-586 WISGDPSVRWDAE
+586 WISGDPSTRWDAE

-628 TANCGGTDIPQEP
+628 TANCGGVDIPQEP

-710 GQTAT
+710 GQTST
-715 GSFKGNPPTVIGT
+715 GSFNGNPPTVIGT
-728 DGITIPDNAE
+728 DGITIPNNAE

-751 YKMGKDESQGVQNAK
+751 YKMSKDESQGVQNAK

-776 ICVLAV
+776 ICVLVV

-791 NGVYARGG
+791 NGIYARGG

-810 TFGSWVEFEALGG
+810 TFGSWAEFEALGG

-845 ANNGGRSA
+845 INNGGRSA

-861 GAWGTSN
+861 GSWGTSN

-895 SGTNTNIGGLT
+895 SGANANIGGLT
-906 GTGTNIYYGK
+906 GTGTNIYNGK

-923 IVNSEPKAN
+923 IVNNEPKAN

-973 TDVNEINC
+973 ADVNEINC

-1031 GPGRIVTTYTKELP
+1031 GPGRIITTYTKELP

>member
-1 MDKESTKSPAKGDGK
+1 MDKENVKSPFKGDGK
-16 LKKINIFKKLLFK
+16 LKKINISKKLLFK
-29 FAIALLA
+29 IAVAFLA
-36 IILAF
+36 VILAF

-62 GGQKVTYEDRT
+62 GGQKVTYEERT
-73 KSYSDFKEYMKS
+73 KSYSDFKEYMKG

-116 SCNVNIDLSKNKYL
+116 SCNVNVDLSKNKYL

-151 EELESCVIRNKK
+151 EELENCVIRNKRV
-163 IFKIVYLYDVL
+163 FKVVYLYDVL
-174 GMNAMSNDVRA
+174 NRNAIPNDMRA
-185 KKIEEIKNKLN
+185 KKIEEIKSKLN

-202 FKAGKPA
+202 FKAGKSA
-209 KEIAQKADRNKLAD
+209 KEIAQKANNNKLAD
-223 EYKEENGYSKAY
+223 DYKLENEYKKNPDVDD
-235 GINTIHAIYINHKG
+235 IHALYIDYKG
-249 TSRLDNGAAPSWIGE
+249 TSQLLNGGTPSWIGE

-271 FDDNLKNKG
+271 FDDNLKKKG

-318 DNNISFDYN
+318 DNNISFDYS
-327 IDKKAYADEN
+327 IERKVYAADGPF
-337 KITDCSKS
+337 DCSS
-345 DAGRHDVIVPITV
+345 TNDTDNHNIYFNLHIV
-358 LDSNTG
+358 DSNTG
-364 LPIQGASITSHQVE
+364 LPIQGATATSYQSE
-378 GGATV
+378 SGTV
-383 NCAKND
+383 NCAKTVSRVSN
-389 YGYTDS
+389 
-395 SGMTSIQGNCMVEG
+395 SGGDVLLYGNCMVSG
-409 PSISISAKNYK
+409 PSISISATNYK
-420 SKSTA
+420 SKSTSMGW
-425 IVWSWGDNGITLNTE
+425 VKGSNGTTYAPE
-440 TYYLD
+440 TVYLD
-445 PDTYYDEEVTKS
+445 PDIYYDEEVTKS

-500 AHVSSNNKEGSAS
+500 AHISSNNKEGSAS

-525 SNSGNKNLGSSFSG
+525 SNSGTKDLGSSFSG
-539 LAHSQVDSFFVSNS
+539 LAHRQVDSFFVSNS

-559 CANVNGVITHKP
+559 CANVNGIITHKP

-586 WISGDPSVRWDAE
+586 WISGDPSTRWDAE

-628 TANCGGTDIPQEP
+628 TANCGGVDIPQEP

-687 NNNGNTCSHYNSE
+687 NNNSNTCSHYNGE
-700 FGGHAVECNS
+700 FGGHAAECNS
-710 GQTAT
+710 GQTST

-728 DGITIPDNAE
+728 DGITIPNNAE

-751 YKMGKDESQGVQNAK
+751 YKMSKDESQAVQNAK

-776 ICVLAV
+776 ICVLVV

-791 NGVYARGG
+791 NGIYARGG

-845 ANNGGRSA
+845 INNGGRSA

-861 GAWGTSN
+861 GSWGTSN

-877 KARYPS
+877 KSRYPS

-895 SGTNTNIGGLT
+895 SGANVNIGGLT

-1031 GPGRIVTTYTKELP
+1031 GPGRIITTYTKELP

>member
-1 MDKESTKSPAKGDGK
+1 M
-16 LKKINIFKKLLFK
+16 
-29 FAIALLA
+29 
-36 IILAF
+36 
-41 GVYYVITNLTKESK
+41 
-55 NKGDVNI
+55 
-62 GGQKVTYEDRT
+62 
-73 KSYSDFKEYMKS
+73 
-85 NPAVK
+85 
-90 IPEGLTLEKHVD
+90 
-102 DLLILNAALKAKAK
+102 
-116 SCNVNIDLSKNKYL
+116 
-130 PKNAKNLK
+130 
-138 EFQVKNFENRYLK
+138 
-151 EELESCVIRNKK
+151 
-163 IFKIVYLYDVL
+163 
-174 GMNAMSNDVRA
+174 
-185 KKIEEIKNKLN
+185 
-196 KEFLPL
+196 
-202 FKAGKPA
+202 
-209 KEIAQKADRNKLAD
+209 
-223 EYKEENGYSKAY
+223 
-235 GINTIHAIYINHKG
+235 
-249 TSRLDNGAAPSWIGE
+249 
-264 YKHAKEY
+264 
-271 FDDNLKNKG
+271 
-280 DYFKEVVTL
+280 
-289 DNGEIGIY
+289 
-297 RLEENSGDYISW
+297 
-309 DEFLEKTKK
+309 
-318 DNNISFDYN
+318 
-327 IDKKAYADEN
+327 
-337 KITDCSKS
+337 
-345 DAGRHDVIVPITV
+345 
-358 LDSNTG
+358 
-364 LPIQGASITSHQVE
+364 
-378 GGATV
+378 
-383 NCAKND
+383 
-389 YGYTDS
+389 
-395 SGMTSIQGNCMVEG
+395 
-409 PSISISAKNYK
+409 
-420 SKSTA
+420 
-425 IVWSWGDNGITLNTE
+425 
-440 TYYLD
+440 
-445 PDTYYDEEVTKS
+445 
-457 NAKTSGDANTQ
+457 
-468 VAVGGGGYSS
+468 
-478 NSRSN
+478 
-483 PKTAP
+483 
-488 VGSTVSFKHEIN
+488 
-500 AHVSSNNKEGSAS
+500 
-513 LNWNSQGNHSGL
+513 
-525 SNSGNKNLGSSFSG
+525 
-539 LAHSQVDSFFVSNS
+539 
-553 DVGQVI
+553 
-559 CANVNGVITHKP
+559 
-571 KSKVLY
+571 LY

-586 WISGDPSVRWDAE
+586 WISGDPSIRWDAE

-628 TANCGGTDIPQEP
+628 TANCGGVDIPQEP

-687 NNNGNTCSHYNSE
+687 NNNGNTCSHYNGE

-710 GQTAT
+710 GQTST

-728 DGITIPDNAE
+728 DGITIPNNAE

-751 YKMGKDESQGVQNAK
+751 YKMSKDESQAVQNAK
-766 VGREWRHSAP
+766 VGHEWRHSAP
-776 ICVLAV
+776 ICVLVV

-791 NGVYARGG
+791 NGIYARGG
-799 IKTSRSDIGGK
+799 IKTSRSDIGGR

-845 ANNGGRSA
+845 INNGGRSA

-861 GAWGTSN
+861 GSWGTSN

-877 KARYPS
+877 KSRYPS

-895 SGTNTNIGGLT
+895 SGANANIGGLT

-1031 GPGRIVTTYTKELP
+1031 GPGRIITTYTKELP